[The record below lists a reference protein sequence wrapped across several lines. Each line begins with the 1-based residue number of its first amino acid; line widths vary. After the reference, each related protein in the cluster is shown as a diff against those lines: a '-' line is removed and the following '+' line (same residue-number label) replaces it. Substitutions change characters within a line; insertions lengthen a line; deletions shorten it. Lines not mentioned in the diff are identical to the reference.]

1 MTRPHHDLK
10 VWQQAMDLA
19 RLVYTISRDFPAG
32 ERFGLTSQVRR
43 AAVSV
48 PSNIAEGCA
57 RGSQRELVQF
67 LYIARGSL
75 SELETQLQLADDL
88 GFCDSGAALQQVE
101 NIFATLGGLIKSQR
115 SSTDSLQA
123 AKLPTDRP
131 RRGRLTAT

>member
-1 MTRPHHDLK
+1 MARPHHDLK
-10 VWQQAMDLA
+10 VWQQAMELA
-19 RLVYTISRDFPAG
+19 RAVYMLSRDFPAD

-48 PSNIAEGCA
+48 PSNIAEGYA

-88 GFCDSGAALQQVE
+88 GFCDSKPALQQIE
-101 NIFATLGGLIKSQR
+101 NLFATLGGLIKSQR
-115 SSTDSLQA
+115 NSTGPSQA

-131 RRGRLTAT
+131 RSGRLAAP